1 MKNILLGLSVLFTF
15 NGFSQVIE
23 IDPPFPTQN
32 DTITVTY
39 HADLGIGGLNGI
51 VPVYTHTGVITST
64 SSGPSGWQY
73 VQGNWGT
80 ADPNVAMSYAG
91 PNTHEITY
99 HIPTYYGFPSGTVV
113 EQLAF
118 VFRNADGSLEG
129 KGYDGGDIFYPVY
142 PVGGGLEARIISP
155 ELNFVLEPGDSL
167 EIKAASNE
175 NATLTL
181 YDNGLQIAQAL
192 NTQEI
197 AYTQTF
203 TLPGGHVIELV
214 ADNGTTIKRDT
225 VGIIV
230 VPPVQIVPAPSG
242 ISDGVNY
249 INDSTVIL
257 QLHAP
262 FKDNIFVIGD
272 FNNWFPVAGDFLAK
286 DPGGQKWWVELTGL
300 TPGDEYRFNYVIDR
314 DMIIADPYSEI
325 ILNPWDDP
333 YIPDHVYPN
342 MPEYPT
348 GIVLG
353 NVSVMFPGKPE
364 YVWQNTQFTPPN
376 KTELNIYELLIRDF
390 SDSHSYQ
397 SLIDSIDYIQKLGIN
412 AIELMPNSEF
422 EGNISWG
429 YAPSFHMA
437 LDKYYGTIDAY
448 KAFIDTCHGRGIAVI
463 MDFVFNHAFGQS
475 PLVQMY
481 WDEQNNKPASNN
493 PWFNADC
500 PHPPYCWGYDFNHT
514 RQATKDFID
523 RVNTYWFEEFN
534 IDGVRYDFT
543 KGFSQVGD
551 VGFDATRIQNLKR
564 MADTVWA
571 VNPEAYII
579 LEHWADDNEE
589 RQLSDY
595 GMMLWG
601 QATHEYQEAT
611 MGYASSSNFNK
622 AVYSFRGFNDPHL
635 VTFPESHD
643 EERLMYKALTFGN
656 SSGPQDVKDLNVAL
670 SRTAMTHVFSL
681 AHPGPKMIW
690 MFGELGYDISI
701 DDPCRTCPKEIRWDY
716 YNVPERK
723 SVYNIVSALFKLRN
737 ENPVMH
743 TTDFDYNFSGAM
755 KKLHLNSPTT
765 NVALIGNF
773 GVVPSTTNP
782 QFQHTGTWYEYFT
795 GDSIVVTD
803 VNTNITLVGGEFKM
817 YIDQFVESPT
827 IGIEEEVESAE
838 LELIVFPNPAA
849 DVLYVNLFAQEATLT
864 ISNLQG
870 QAVHQ
875 EAVNSTD
882 LTKSIDVSGLP
893 AGLYIMV
900 VQSEGTYR
908 TARFA
913 IQR

>member
-39 HADLGIGGLNGI
+39 HADRGIGGLNGI

-181 YDNGLQIAQAL
+181 YDNGLQIAQAF

-214 ADNGTTIKRDT
+214 AENGTTIKRDT

-397 SLIDSIDYIQKLGIN
+397 SLIDSIDYIQKL
-412 AIELMPNSEF
+412 
-422 EGNISWG
+422 
-429 YAPSFHMA
+429 
-437 LDKYYGTIDAY
+437 
-448 KAFIDTCHGRGIAVI
+448 
-463 MDFVFNHAFGQS
+463 
-475 PLVQMY
+475 
-481 WDEQNNKPASNN
+481 
-493 PWFNADC
+493 
-500 PHPPYCWGYDFNHT
+500 
-514 RQATKDFID
+514 
-523 RVNTYWFEEFN
+523 
-534 IDGVRYDFT
+534 
-543 KGFSQVGD
+543 
-551 VGFDATRIQNLKR
+551 
-564 MADTVWA
+564 
-571 VNPEAYII
+571 
-579 LEHWADDNEE
+579 
-589 RQLSDY
+589 
-595 GMMLWG
+595 
-601 QATHEYQEAT
+601 
-611 MGYASSSNFNK
+611 
-622 AVYSFRGFNDPHL
+622 
-635 VTFPESHD
+635 
-643 EERLMYKALTFGN
+643 
-656 SSGPQDVKDLNVAL
+656 
-670 SRTAMTHVFSL
+670 
-681 AHPGPKMIW
+681 
-690 MFGELGYDISI
+690 
-701 DDPCRTCPKEIRWDY
+701 
-716 YNVPERK
+716 
-723 SVYNIVSALFKLRN
+723 
-737 ENPVMH
+737 
-743 TTDFDYNFSGAM
+743 
-755 KKLHLNSPTT
+755 
-765 NVALIGNF
+765 
-773 GVVPSTTNP
+773 
-782 QFQHTGTWYEYFT
+782 
-795 GDSIVVTD
+795 
-803 VNTNITLVGGEFKM
+803 
-817 YIDQFVESPT
+817 
-827 IGIEEEVESAE
+827 
-838 LELIVFPNPAA
+838 
-849 DVLYVNLFAQEATLT
+849 
-864 ISNLQG
+864 
-870 QAVHQ
+870 
-875 EAVNSTD
+875 
-882 LTKSIDVSGLP
+882 
-893 AGLYIMV
+893 
-900 VQSEGTYR
+900 
-908 TARFA
+908 
-913 IQR
+913 